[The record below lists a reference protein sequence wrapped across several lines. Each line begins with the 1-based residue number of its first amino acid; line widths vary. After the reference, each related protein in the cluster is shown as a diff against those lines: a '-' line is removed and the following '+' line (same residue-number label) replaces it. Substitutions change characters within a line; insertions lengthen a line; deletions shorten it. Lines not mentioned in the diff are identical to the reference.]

1 MASTGIS
8 GSNTTRCTLMGPS
21 WENGAANSS
30 YLTVSSGLP
39 ASVAIQEL
47 QSSFTNDEV
56 YLD

>member
-1 MASTGIS
+1 
-8 GSNTTRCTLMGPS
+8 MGPS

-47 QSSFTNDEV
+47 QSSFTNEEV